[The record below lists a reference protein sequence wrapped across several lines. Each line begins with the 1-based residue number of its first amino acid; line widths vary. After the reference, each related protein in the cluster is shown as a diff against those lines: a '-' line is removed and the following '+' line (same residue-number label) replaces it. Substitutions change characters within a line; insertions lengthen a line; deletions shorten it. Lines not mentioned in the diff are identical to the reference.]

1 MLLPLRHVLAAS
13 SLVASPCLPRVTL
26 AGFKMQLSRLLGL
39 EALAATQVLAAA
51 TANTVNTTTAAA
63 TTACNGHGELC
74 GRRYSDVTVI
84 GSHNSAFVG
93 DSPAHNQ
100 YVSVTRQLDLGVRF
114 LQAQT
119 QDKGGVIELCH
130 TYCWELDAGPL
141 TAYLREVAA
150 WLAAHPDEVLT
161 LLLTNIDAIP
171 VDKFDA
177 AFDSA
182 GLRQHVFRPASGRLA
197 KDQWPTLAELIGAGT
212 RLVVFMDYHADPSK
226 VDYVM
231 SEFDYFWETPYGVTD
246 KAFPT
251 CAVDRPGGGDPQKL
265 MGIMNHMLNFKIGDI
280 VFPDQLDAPR
290 TNSLDSI
297 RKQVDL
303 CKGQG
308 RPQPNVILLDWVN
321 IGEAQ
326 KAQLV
331 LNGLA

>member
-1 MLLPLRHVLAAS
+1 MLLPLQHVLAAS
-13 SLVASPCLPRVTL
+13 SFLAYTCLRVTPS
-26 AGFKMQLSRLLGL
+26 AITMQLSRLLGL
-39 EALAATQVLAAA
+39 ELAGVATTQALAAAM
-51 TANTVNTTTAAA
+51 
-63 TTACNGHGELC
+63 ACNGHEQLC
-74 GRRYSDVTVI
+74 GRRYSDVTLI

-141 TAYLREVAA
+141 TTYLREIAD

-161 LLLTNIDAIP
+161 LLLTNIDAIA

-177 AFDSA
+177 AFDST
-182 GLRQHVFRPASGRLA
+182 GLKKYVFRPPATATTPLA
-197 KDQWPTLAELIGAGT
+197 RDQWPTLQELIGAGT
-212 RLVVFMDYHADPSK
+212 RLIVFMDYHADRSK
-226 VDYVM
+226 ADYIL

-251 CAVDRPGGGDPQKL
+251 CAVDRPSGGDAQKL
-265 MGIMNHMLNFKIGDI
+265 MGLMNHMLNFKIGDI

-290 TNSLDSI
+290 TNSLASI
-297 RKQVDL
+297 QKQVDL
-303 CKGQG
+303 CKSQG
-308 RPQPNVILLDWVN
+308 KPQPNVILVSFDQCRFLWWCRWSVT
-321 IGEAQ
+321 ERS
-326 KAQLV
+326 
-331 LNGLA
+331 